1 MLFIE
6 LINLFNKFINKKKN
20 RTSIIS
26 FPDFDDQ
33 TRGILT
39 HLDDQQVVILI
50 SGDRSKKPAWL
61 DERVLVIR
69 KKSIHGLWMLLT
81 SSQIFYTHG
90 VFSGFKKVAY
100 SRQKLINMW
109 HGMPLK
115 NIGLLDNKTQIPD
128 SHYVYST
135 SPFFQ
140 KLMSEAFGKKLNEV
154 LISGL
159 PRNDIL
165 TKKVVNPA
173 LIQLKKEYDNIYVWL
188 PTYRKSSIGDIREDG
203 GSTSLYCFDDF
214 DVDKLNEILKEKN
227 SLVIIKPHPM
237 AVLDKVNDEHSNI
250 KIINEDWLFFNGMTL
265 YELLGASDMLWTDF
279 SSVFVDYLL
288 TQKPIL
294 FLIPDLEEYK
304 CNRGLTF
311 ELNEIELPGVVL
323 QEEDS
328 LFAYL
333 TSDSDASTCAKDK
346 VFNTVHNFSLLQ
358 VSNSK

>member
-1 MLFIE
+1 MFIKI
-6 LINLFNKFINKKKN
+6 LNLLNKIVFKKKK
-20 RTSIIS
+20 RSSIIS

-39 HLDDQQVVILI
+39 HLEDHQVVILI
-50 SGDRSKKPAWL
+50 SGDRTKKPAWL
-61 DERVLVIR
+61 DERVLLIR
-69 KKSIHGLWMLLT
+69 KKSIRGIWILLT

-90 VFSGFKKVAY
+90 VFLGFKKIAY

-115 NIGLLDNKTQIPD
+115 NIGLLDNKTQVPD
-128 SHYVYST
+128 CHYVYST

-188 PTYRKSSIGDIREDG
+188 PTYRKSSIGDVREDG
-203 GSTSLYCFDDF
+203 GSTSIYCFDEF
-214 DVDKLNEILKEKN
+214 DVNKLNEILKKKN

-237 AVLDKVNDEHSNI
+237 AVLDKVNDDHSNI
-250 KIINEDWLFFNGMTL
+250 MIINEDWLFKHEMTL

-288 TQKPIL
+288 TQNPIL
-294 FLIPDLEEYK
+294 FLTPDLESYK
-304 CNRGLTF
+304 NNRGLTF
-311 ELNEIELPGVVL
+311 DLSEIDLPGEIILV
-323 QEEDS
+323 END
-328 LFAYL
+328 LFNLIEFGLPIVKKYNY
-333 TSDSDASTCAKDK
+333 KH
-346 VFNTVHNFSLLQ
+346 FNS
-358 VSNSK
+358 VSFFEN